1 MSAPAAYVGP
11 SLRGVRLNANRAV
24 ALASALAGMA
34 LVFAQD
40 VDPAWAGFHTW
51 QYTAALVL
59 ATIAILGY
67 VLDARKGTDGE
78 IGRRLAIASIGAVV
92 VIVAGIASGLLGP
105 DTETVARAPGTV
117 APLPDVGAAGFFPV
131 ADPATIARGDAHV
144 QIRRRDGSSIDVGPN
159 VRRFVGTTALETA
172 PQMAAYVEARDA
184 SGGRLTITQPTNT
197 AFLSPVL
204 LFPERVTIAGRSLP
218 SDTFSTPAVRRTI
231 KAFYFSKDAV
241 AAAAHGMP
249 GREAVLLVVDED
261 ASGKLAPGG
270 IGFVPSGSEA
280 TIGGV
285 RFRVTVGTYPALVI
299 SAVPSPPALWL
310 GGLLF
315 ACGLAYA
322 FGFSSN
328 VKLRESSK
336 KEAPARE

>member
-1 MSAPAAYVGP
+1 MSVPGTYVGP
-11 SLRGVRLNANRAV
+11 AVSGMRMNANRAV
-24 ALASALAGMA
+24 ALASAGAGMA

-40 VDPAWAGFHTW
+40 VYPAWAGFHTW

-59 ATIAILGY
+59 ATIAVIGY
-67 VLDARKGTDGE
+67 ALDARKGTDGE
-78 IGRRLAIASIGAVV
+78 VGKRLAIASIGAVV
-92 VIVAGIASGLLGP
+92 VIAAGIASGLLGP

-131 ADPATIARGDAHV
+131 ADPATIARGDAQLEV
-144 QIRRRDGSSIDVGPN
+144 RRRDGTSIDVGPN
-159 VRRFVGTTALETA
+159 VRRFFGTTALETA

-184 SGGRLTITQPTNT
+184 AGGRLTITQPTNP

-218 SDTFSTPAVRRTI
+218 SDTFATPSVRRTI

-241 AAAAHGMP
+241 AQAAHGMP
-249 GREAVLLVVDED
+249 GREAVLLVVDDD

-270 IGFVPSGSEA
+270 IGFVPSGSDA

-285 RFRVTVGTYPALVI
+285 RFHVTVGTYPALVI
-299 SAVPSPPALWL
+299 SAVPSPTALWIGGVLFL
-310 GGLLF
+310 G
-315 ACGLAYA
+315 GLAYA
-322 FGFSSN
+322 FGFSSS
-328 VKLRESSK
+328 VKLWESSK
-336 KEAPARE
+336 KDAPARE